1 MTESRA
7 PVLLA
12 YDGSGISTVLGSVSN
27 GVVHHGR
34 RPVLVVPG
42 EDER

>member
-1 MTESRA
+1 MTRRA

-12 YDGSGISTVLGSVSN
+12 YDGISTVLGSASN
-27 GVVHHGR
+27 GVVHHSR